1 MQDGKHIQGIRIRI
15 DSKTLQQHCQLRA
28 ATYTE
33 RTGVAFENA
42 KQLRKLLGSQ
52 TPDKSSKGYSG
63 GGADASQEA
72 LDKAR
77 NFDRIA
83 SRFTALAK
91 YMIMDVVYELS
102 DHEADSLE
110 LTTQF
115 RKRIDWD

>member
-1 MQDGKHIQGIRIRI
+1 MQDGKQIQGIRIRI

-33 RTGVAFENA
+33 RTGVAFEQA
-42 KQLRKLLGSQ
+42 KTLKKMLGSN
-52 TPDKSSKGYSG
+52 TPDPSKLSYTGRTG
-63 GGADASQEA
+63 DPAQEA

-77 NFDRIA
+77 SYDRIA
-83 SRFTALAK
+83 ARFTALAK

-102 DHEADSLE
+102 DNEADSLE
-110 LTTQF
+110 LTTVF